1 MLEIEMQFSALN
13 TRTKSLTVDQPL
25 GQYFGRFGRTI
36 TILIRRSGKTSR
48 SIAKH

>member
-1 MLEIEMQFSALN
+1 MLQIKMQFSALN
-13 TRTKSLTVDQPL
+13 TRTKSLTVALAL

-36 TILIRRSGKTSR
+36 TILIRRSGETSR